1 MFNYVPVES
10 AATPPPPLA
19 PPPTPQTSY
28 QIIDPQVQSMDVQ
41 YWNNYTL
48 ASAPTTPTY
57 VMSPHVLWSKGQFFL
72 YASVERHVLGGS
84 VWIDSTERKNEVK
97 SLQIEKERS
106 RYQWPSALLKA
117 RNQVGCCHRGNTRLK
132 REELIYRPFHFV
144 IEGTVVCPMKTN
156 VQESCNTILKIY
168 CCQGQLGGN
177 WKLLAKRPT
186 LYSINISKHLML

>member
-1 MFNYVPVES
+1 MPVES

-57 VMSPHVLWSKGQFFL
+57 VMSPHVLWSKGQFLL

-84 VWIDSTERKNEVK
+84 VWINSTERKNEVIE
-97 SLQIEKERS
+97 QEFTNWEKEEQVSVTFCSVESKKPSWLLSQRQCKTEETRIDLQAIPLSHGRHCCLSSGDRCS
-106 RYQWPSALLKA
+106 R
-117 RNQVGCCHRGNTRLK
+117 
-132 REELIYRPFHFV
+132 
-144 IEGTVVCPMKTN
+144 
-156 VQESCNTILKIY
+156 IL
-168 CCQGQLGGN
+168 
-177 WKLLAKRPT
+177 
-186 LYSINISKHLML
+186 